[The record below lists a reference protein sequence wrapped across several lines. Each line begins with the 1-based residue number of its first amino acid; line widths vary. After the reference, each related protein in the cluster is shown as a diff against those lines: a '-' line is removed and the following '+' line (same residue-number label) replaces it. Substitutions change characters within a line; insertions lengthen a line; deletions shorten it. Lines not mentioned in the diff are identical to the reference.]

1 MKSARRRICALAA
14 TQTSID
20 GTGHSERERERVGK
34 KEREDCIE
42 NQLHFRVTP
51 ERESERLEGQA
62 VLITSPN
69 KNKFHFGG

>member
-1 MKSARRRICALAA
+1 MKSARRRICALAT

-20 GTGHSERERERVGK
+20 GTGHSERAREKERV
-34 KEREDCIE
+34 KEREYCIE

-51 ERESERLEGQA
+51 EREGERLEGQA

-69 KNKFHFGG
+69 ENKFHFGG

>member
-20 GTGHSERERERVGK
+20 GTGHSERERERVGME
-34 KEREDCIE
+34 EREDCVE

-51 ERESERLEGQA
+51 ERE
-62 VLITSPN
+62 
-69 KNKFHFGG
+69 